1 MKTLFLFLVGRL
13 VAIGMVQLDFVPE
26 NLVGLLLQLP
36 LVGLIVWLQLQNQKW
51 FERMLSL
58 HDESVKEIYAKNQ
71 VLVNDLLGIMQ
82 CRQVKMLEAVGLLEK
97 QIDLF
102 RANLSEIVE
111 LEDLVGR
118 ILEKIK

>member
-1 MKTLFLFLVGRL
+1 VKTLFLFLVGRL

>member
-1 MKTLFLFLVGRL
+1 
-13 VAIGMVQLDFVPE
+13 MVQLDFVPE